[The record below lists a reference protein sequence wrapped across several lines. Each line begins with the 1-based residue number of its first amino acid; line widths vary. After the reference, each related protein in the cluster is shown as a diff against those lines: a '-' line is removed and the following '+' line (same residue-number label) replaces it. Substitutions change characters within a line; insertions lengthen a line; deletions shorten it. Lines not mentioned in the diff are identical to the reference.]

1 MRHGVDKATIE
12 RAKTEK
18 PITMAALGLI
28 FTAPLAF
35 SQSFIRSIQATDRSK
50 GQGPIASTLEG
61 LRLYRPF
68 ANNPGWGIFGS
79 SLME

>member
-1 MRHGVDKATIE
+1 
-12 RAKTEK
+12 
-18 PITMAALGLI
+18 MAALGLI

>member
-1 MRHGVDKATIE
+1 
-12 RAKTEK
+12 
-18 PITMAALGLI
+18 MAALGLI

-61 LRLYRPF
+61 LRLIGRSRIIRLGDFWILPY
-68 ANNPGWGIFGS
+68 GIDHGDDR
-79 SLME
+79 LTE

>member
-1 MRHGVDKATIE
+1 
-12 RAKTEK
+12 
-18 PITMAALGLI
+18 MAATLGLI

-61 LRLYRPF
+61 LRLDR
-68 ANNPGWGIFGS
+68 AVR
-79 SLME
+79 E

>member
-1 MRHGVDKATIE
+1 
-12 RAKTEK
+12 
-18 PITMAALGLI
+18 MAALGLI

-35 SQSFIRSIQATDRSK
+35 SHSFIRIDSLRTAPK
-50 GQGPIASTLEG
+50 GRGPLPPLWRACAFFG
-61 LRLYRPF
+61 PF